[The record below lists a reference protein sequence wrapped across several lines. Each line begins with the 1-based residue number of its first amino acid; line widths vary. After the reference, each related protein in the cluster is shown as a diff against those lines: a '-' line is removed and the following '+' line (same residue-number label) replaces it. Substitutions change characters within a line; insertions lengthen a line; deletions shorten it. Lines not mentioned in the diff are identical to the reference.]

1 MAAPIGLPLQ
11 PPQPSLGI
19 LILVTKSRC
28 EPLLRSR
35 LLITEDCFVGKSTL
49 VAMTKKYME
58 NNMLRKTF
66 FLTVLFALVMT
77 SCGAPQASPLAAPV
91 ATEPSAAMTLID
103 GLGRSV
109 VMNEAAKRV
118 VSLAP
123 SNTEIL
129 YAVGAAEQVIGR
141 DEFSDYP
148 EEAKALPSVGGSMG
162 EYSVETIVSLKPDL
176 VLAAEINSPELVKQ
190 LEDLGLTVYYLKN
203 PTSFE
208 ELYVNLEIVAQLT
221 GEDPTKL
228 TDSLKA
234 RVDAVDE
241 KIMPLSARPEVFY
254 EIDATDAAKPY
265 TYGPGTFGNLLIA
278 RAGGTNI
285 GNELTD
291 PYPQISL
298 EQIVVSNPSFILLGD
313 SMWGVT
319 AEAVASRPGWET
331 IEAVKSDQIF
341 PIDDNLISRP
351 GPRLVD
357 GLEQLAKLLHP
368 GVFQ

>member
-1 MAAPIGLPLQ
+1 
-11 PPQPSLGI
+11 
-19 LILVTKSRC
+19 
-28 EPLLRSR
+28 
-35 LLITEDCFVGKSTL
+35 
-49 VAMTKKYME
+49 
-58 NNMLRKTF
+58 MLRKIF
-66 FLTVLFALVMT
+66 FLTVLLALVMT
-77 SCGAPQASPLAAPV
+77 ACAPRSEPIAAPV
-91 ATEPSAAMTLID
+91 ATEPSAPMTLID

-109 VMNEAAKRV
+109 VMNEPAKRV

-129 YAVGAAEQVIGR
+129 YAVGAGVQVIGR

-148 EEAKALPSVGGSMG
+148 EASKALPSVGGSMG
-162 EYSVETIVSLKPDL
+162 EYSVETIVSLNPDL
-176 VLAAEINSPELVKQ
+176 VLAAETNSPELVKQ

-203 PTSFE
+203 PKTLE
-208 ELYVNLEIVAQLT
+208 EMYVNLEIVAQLT

-241 KIMPLSARPEVFY
+241 KITPLSARPSVFY
-254 EIDATDAAKPY
+254 EIDATDPAKPY
-265 TYGPGTFGNLLIA
+265 TYGPGTFGDLLIA
-278 RAGGTNI
+278 RAGGFNI

-298 EQIVVSNPSFILLGD
+298 EQIVVSNPSIILLGD

-319 AEAVASRPGWET
+319 AESVVARPGWET
-331 IEAVKSDQIF
+331 IEAVKSNQIF

-368 GVFQ
+368 DVFP

>member
-1 MAAPIGLPLQ
+1 
-11 PPQPSLGI
+11 
-19 LILVTKSRC
+19 
-28 EPLLRSR
+28 
-35 LLITEDCFVGKSTL
+35 
-49 VAMTKKYME
+49 
-58 NNMLRKTF
+58 MLRKTF
-66 FLTVLFALVMT
+66 FLTMLLALVMT
-77 SCGAPQASPLAAPV
+77 ACAPQAAV
-91 ATEPSAAMTLID
+91 ATQPSAAITLID

-148 EEAKALPSVGGSMG
+148 EEAKSLPSVGGSMG
-162 EYSVETIVSLKPDL
+162 EYSVETIVSLNPDL

-203 PTSFE
+203 PTTLE
-208 ELYVNLEIVAQLT
+208 EMYLNLEIVAQLT

-234 RVDAVDE
+234 RVAAVDE
-241 KIMPLSARPEVFY
+241 KIAPLSARPSVFY
-254 EIDATDAAKPY
+254 EIDATDPAKPY
-265 TYGPGTFGNLLIA
+265 TYGPGSFGDLLIA
-278 RAGGTNI
+278 RAGGFNI
-285 GNELTD
+285 GSELTD

-298 EQIVVSNPSFILLGD
+298 EQVVVSNPTIILLGD

-319 AEAVASRPGWET
+319 AESVVSRPGWET
-331 IEAVKSDQIF
+331 IEAVKSNQIF

-368 GVFQ
+368 DLFQ